1 MHHISFQLITSL
13 FFFKFHVTKLVR
25 GYRRKMHI
33 FSMRTTKQLERGVQ
47 LIETT
52 SGYRLIS
59 VKQRK
64 LELSPHKV
72 NSFVFFFFLRHC
84 LLSFKCLL
92 RFNSLLSF
100 FIGLQKLK
108 ATQLLDMFSV
118 TRVTAKEA
126 WGLLESLP
134 TRRSAFPCY
143 TRFLRGQRKLRQSY
157 QADRKLMSWKE
168 LLLQLERLILITSLQ
183 TEWQGLKE
191 KTFTAREGLIIKRNS
206 KNPTRFCRINQPSF
220 DPSRT
225 LFHQPTNWLH
235 TRVEKCHWELKVI
248 RIQGKQNE
256 WQYQSFT

>member
-1 MHHISFQLITSL
+1 MRHISFQLVTSL
-13 FFFKFHVTKLVR
+13 FFFKFHVTKLVG

-72 NSFVFFFFLRHC
+72 NSFVFFFS

-220 DPSRT
+220 DPSVHYFINQQT
-225 LFHQPTNWLH
+225 DSIHESKN
-235 TRVEKCHWELKVI
+235 VI
-248 RIQGKQNE
+248 E
-256 WQYQSFT
+256 S